1 MLYVIGMYVRLH
13 VCMYVGGPHWVPRAG
28 RLPLAL
34 GKGYRSESQRRGTS
48 AAPEI
53 CNKEFI

>member
-1 MLYVIGMYVRLH
+1 
-13 VCMYVGGPHWVPRAG
+13 MYVGGPHWVPQAG

-34 GKGYRSESQRRGTS
+34 RKEYRSESQRRGTW

-53 CNKEFI
+53 CNKEFL